1 MSSLVAVATTRQD
14 SPISAIAPSS
24 STGSMRRK
32 AGAGSLR
39 GFSSKPFTDVPSG
52 AVDIERSATL
62 LRVRPAGT
70 RARGRLPG
78 TCVLLLHVEQDGEDP
93 AGLRR
98 GAVRAEPARLVGR
111 DHDVARVRIGRQ
123 RHVPGLVRTAQA
135 LLRGA
140 GLAGDLDR
148 EVGEYAVGS
157 AARATRGLVQ
167 AVEDRCAVLGLDL
180 HAPPGRDE

>member
-1 MSSLVAVATTRQD
+1 MSSLVAVATTKQD
-14 SPISAIAPSS
+14 RPISAIAPSS
-24 STGSMRRK
+24 RTGSMRRK

-70 RARGRLPG
+70 RGPAAGPRGLAG
-78 TCVLLLHVEQDGEDP
+78 AGVLLLHVQQNGEDL

-98 GAVRAEPARLVGR
+98 RAVGAEAAGLVGR
-111 DHDVARVRIGRQ
+111 DHDVARVRIGRE
-123 RHVPGLVRTAQA
+123 RDVPGLVRAAQA

-140 GLAGDLDR
+140 GLAGDRDR
-148 EVGEYAVGS
+148 KVAE
-157 AARATRGLVQ
+157 
-167 AVEDRCAVLGLDL
+167 
-180 HAPPGRDE
+180 H